1 MNNTIEIQIKSQ
13 AHEAKVGVDALVKS
27 LINIENVLTNIYLE
41 LGNIEKKSSSS
52 TTKTAKGLNQV
63 KSEADKTT
71 SSISKLGKAFS
82 LAGTIAVVKR
92 MASTFGK
99 AMETVIDRTEELNLF
114 NVVFKNME
122 KNGKTT
128 FSTLG
133 KEATKFQNKLNQA
146 FGANMTNT
154 LRYQAL
160 FQSMG
165 ENAGIKNNYASIM
178 SETLTKFSYDLASL
192 YNKQESDV
200 AEALRAGVYAGQTKP
215 LRAYGIDVTSTS
227 MKSTLASLGI
237 TDKAVSDFN
246 QGEKA
251 ILRYISALHQAKVA
265 MGDYANTIESPAN
278 QLKVFKNLLVDA
290 KVALSSLFIGTF
302 SKILPYAN
310 ALLMVIR
317 ELSKAI
323 ATMFG
328 IKLSAYNESI
338 ASAETGYEDL
348 ADSVDDAT
356 DSVKELKRQTLGFD
370 QINNL
375 QENKNNG
382 SGAGTLTGGI
392 DQRLLD
398 AIRTYDN
405 GMDNIR
411 MKATDIYEK
420 IMSWLG
426 FTKQINDE
434 TDEVNWKLT
443 NNNSTMG
450 KILTSLKDIVKYGKE
465 AVSGVFKVIA
475 KDFANGALG
484 TAISIVFKTI
494 ANLFEFIA
502 KHKEVQTII
511 AKLVEAFL
519 LFKTVKTILAPVV
532 TLYKSFAN
540 TVKTGATS
548 IQTFGKQLKGTNN
561 YIKDADGNLKQYNK
575 TVEGHSNVILNADKS
590 INKWETGLNK
600 AKTAFGGLITAGLGI
615 ITLKSAMEDVAEEG
629 WNLSNAIS
637 ATVGAMSTIGG
648 FASIGSIFGPIGTG
662 VGLAIGSIV
671 ALGDA
676 IITWSDKND
685 KFANSVKEL
694 EKNIDDY
701 NTSMQQLAD
710 SRDKA
715 LSAVDVEFGYY
726 EQLYEELK
734 TIVDENGKIK
744 TGYEERAQ
752 VITSILSDALGI
764 EISIVDGV
772 IQKYSDLETS
782 IYDVINAKKAEAT
795 LNAYEAEYNKAMQEK
810 TKRQEEYKTAIEKTK
825 EAQDTYTKTLQAL
838 AEEYHTTT
846 DEINAYIS
854 GEKTFY
860 QLTGNA
866 RSAVNSFKEKM
877 DETGIS
883 LEKARKN
890 LDDATIAE
898 KNASEAL
905 DKNQLIINNYNK
917 AIELMAGKHY
927 DAVLEMYNNTVT
939 FNGKT
944 KEANDKKYKDEIE
957 IIDKHLTD
965 LKSRQDEYSKEEYE
979 TLVKGYELQKEAL
992 KKSKEEANQILEEKT
1007 KKAKEEALNTVN
1019 GQLQIFKEH
1028 SYEFREASDGNMQLY
1043 VDGIASGQTISEDT
1057 MTKLV
1062 DGTISKITEKKMS
1075 AEEAGKYLVD
1085 GVNLGIGNQQKQQG
1099 VFTTIGNFTS
1109 NIISW
1114 FKNGLKINSP
1124 SKATKE
1130 LGSYLLEG
1138 LNVGI
1143 DSEKKNTLNNISN
1156 FTNDIVDTMNTDLS
1170 RFVVDFSDQF
1180 GNSNLNG
1187 SIYNKSTI
1195 DVSDSLA
1202 SKISGQL
1209 AMAINGQVI
1218 NVQLDAHTDEGVI
1231 IDRIN
1236 QATKQTG
1243 VCPINIP
1250 Y

>member
-1 MNNTIEIQIKSQ
+1 MVKTQVNNTIELQIKTTAQGAIES
-13 AHEAKVGVDALVKS
+13 VK
-27 LINIENVLTNIYLE
+27 LLDNNV
-41 LGNIEKKSSSS
+41 KH
-52 TTKTAKGLNQV
+52 AKGTIDQ
-63 KSEADKTT
+63 TT
-71 SSISKLGKAFS
+71 ASINKLGKAFS
-82 LAGTIAVVKR
+82 LAGTIAVIKR
-92 MASTFGK
+92 MTNTFGK

-165 ENAGIKNNYASIM
+165 ENSGIKDSYASIM

-328 IKLSAYNESI
+328 IKLSDYNSGI
-338 ASAETGYEDL
+338 AGAETGYEDL

-382 SGAGTLTGGI
+382 SGSGALSGGI

-398 AIRTYDN
+398 AINGYDN
-405 GMDNIR
+405 GMDR
-411 MKATDIYEK
+411 VKMKATDIYEK
-420 IMSWLG
+420 IMGWLG
-426 FTKQINDE
+426 FTKQINEE
-434 TDEVNWKLT
+434 TGEVSWKLT
-443 NNNSTMG
+443 DNNSTIG

-465 AVSGVFKVIA
+465 AVSGVFKVIIN
-475 KDFANGALG
+475 DFNNGAFG
-484 TAISIVFKTI
+484 SIISGIFKTI

-519 LFKTVKTILAPVV
+519 LFKTVKAILTPVV
-532 TLYKSFAN
+532 TLYRTFTS
-540 TVKTGATS
+540 TVKSGATS

-615 ITLKSAMEDVAEEG
+615 VTLKSAMEDVAEEG
-629 WNLSNAIS
+629 WNLSNAIN

-648 FASIGSIFGPIGTG
+648 FASIGSVFGPIGTG
-662 VGLAIGSIV
+662 VGIAVGSIV

-676 IITWSDKND
+676 LITWSDKND
-685 KFANSVKEL
+685 KFKNSIKEL

-734 TIVDENGKIK
+734 NIVDENGKIK
-744 TGYEERAQ
+744 SGYEERAQ

-810 TKRQEEYKTAIEKTK
+810 NQRQKDYK
-825 EAQDTYTKTLQAL
+825 D
-838 AEEYHTTT
+838 
-846 DEINAYIS
+846 
-854 GEKTFY
+854 
-860 QLTGNA
+860 
-866 RSAVNSFKEKM
+866 AVNQTKDAQENYNNSLKRVAELYGLTIEQVKDYYDGTLKINDTHGELNRKLSQLSVSGHQYVTTLSYWSSRLEECEK
-877 DETGIS
+877 
-883 LEKARKN
+883 N
-890 LDDATIAE
+890 E
-898 KNASEAL
+898 KNAGKAL
-905 DKNQLIINNYNK
+905 DNNQSIINNYNK

-944 KEANDKKYKDEIE
+944 KAENDKKYKEETD
-957 IIDKHLTD
+957 IIDRHLAD
-965 LKSRQDEYSKEEYE
+965 LKTRQSNYSKEEYDA
-979 TLVKGYELQKEAL
+979 LVNGYKMQKEAL
-992 KKSKEEANQILEEKT
+992 KQSRDEANKILEEKT
-1007 KKAKEEALNTVN
+1007 KKAKEESIKSVNEQLKALTDR
-1019 GQLQIFKEH
+1019 K
-1028 SYEFREASDGNMQLY
+1028 YEFKKASDGNMQLY
-1043 VDGIASGQTISEDT
+1043 IDGIASGKTISEST

-1062 DGTISKITEKKMS
+1062 DGTIQKIKDKKMS
-1075 AEEAGKYLVD
+1075 AQEAGKYLVD
-1085 GVNLGIGNQQKQQG
+1085 GINLGIGNKQKQQS
-1099 VFTTIGNFTS
+1099 VFSTISTFTS

-1114 FKNGLKINSP
+1114 FKSGLKINSP

-1138 LNVGI
+1138 LNVGL
-1143 DSEKKNTLNNISN
+1143 DGEKKNTLNNISN
-1156 FTNDIVDTMNTDLS
+1156 FANDIIDTMNTDLG
-1170 RFVVDFSDQF
+1170 RFVLDFSNQF
-1180 GNSNLNG
+1180 GNSNLSG

-1236 QATKQTG
+1236 QTTKQTG

>member
-1 MNNTIEIQIKSQ
+1 MNNTIELQIKTSTD
-13 AHEAKVGVDALVKS
+13 GS
-27 LINIENVLTNIYLE
+27 
-41 LGNIEKKSSSS
+41 IEKIKILNNGV
-52 TTKTAKGLNQV
+52 KNFKGTIDQ
-63 KSEADKTT
+63 TT
-71 SSISKLGKAFS
+71 SSINKLGKAFS

-328 IKLSAYNESI
+328 IKLSDYNSGI
-338 ASAETGYEDL
+338 ANAETGYEDL

-375 QENKNNG
+375 QENKNKNSG
-382 SGAGTLTGGI
+382 SGTSVGGGI

-398 AIRTYDN
+398 AINGYDN
-405 GMDNIR
+405 GMDR
-411 MKATDIYEK
+411 VKMKATDIYEK
-420 IMSWLG
+420 IMGWLG
-426 FTKQINDE
+426 FTKQINEE
-434 TDEVNWKLT
+434 TGEVSWKLT
-443 NNNSTMG
+443 DNNSTMG

-465 AVSGVFKVIA
+465 AVSGVFKIIA

-484 TAISIVFKTI
+484 SIISGIFKTI

-519 LFKTVKTILAPVV
+519 VFKTIKTVLTPVV
-532 TLYKSFAN
+532 TLYKSFTN
-540 TVKTGATS
+540 TIKSGATS
-548 IQTFGKQLKGTNN
+548 VQTFGKQLKGTNN
-561 YIKDADGNLKQYNK
+561 YIKDADGNLKQYNEK
-575 TVEGHSNVILNADKS
+575 VKGHNVIIDEATGKTDKWAT
-590 INKWETGLNK
+590 NLNK

-615 ITLKSAMEDVAEEG
+615 VTLKSAMEDVAEEG
-629 WNLSNAIS
+629 WNLSNAIN

-648 FASIGSIFGPIGTG
+648 FASIGSVFGPIGTG
-662 VGLAIGSIV
+662 IGVAVGSIV
-671 ALGDA
+671 ALVEVLT
-676 IITWSDKND
+676 TWTDEND
-685 KFANSVKEL
+685 EFAKSVDL
-694 EKNIDDY
+694 LSKNIDDY
-701 NTSMQQLAD
+701 NASMQQLAD

-715 LSAVDVEFGYY
+715 LSATDVEFGYY

-734 TIVDENGKIK
+734 NIVDENGKIK
-744 TGYEERAQ
+744 SGYEERAQ

-810 TKRQEEYKTAIEKTK
+810 TKRQQEYKEAVEAVSKAQKNQQELIDSLVKQGYSLEQATSFVTKGFYYNALGIKETSTSFYQVDKKAEKYRQTLAKAIETQR
-825 EAQDTYTKTLQAL
+825 EASK
-838 AEEYHTTT
+838 
-846 DEINAYIS
+846 
-854 GEKTFY
+854 
-860 QLTGNA
+860 
-866 RSAVNSFKEKM
+866 
-877 DETGIS
+877 
-883 LEKARKN
+883 
-890 LDDATIAE
+890 
-898 KNASEAL
+898 AL
-905 DKNQLIINNYNK
+905 DENQLVINNYNK

-944 KEANDKKYKDEIE
+944 KAENDKKYKEEID
-957 IIDKHLTD
+957 IIDRHLAD
-965 LKSRQDEYSKEEYE
+965 LKTRQSNYSKEEYDA
-979 TLVKGYELQKEAL
+979 LVNGYKMQKEAL
-992 KKSKEEANQILEEKT
+992 KQSRDEANKILEEKT
-1007 KKAKEEALNTVN
+1007 KKAKEESIKSVNEQLKALTDR
-1019 GQLQIFKEH
+1019 K
-1028 SYEFREASDGNMQLY
+1028 YEFKKASDGNMQLY
-1043 VDGIASGQTISEDT
+1043 IDGIASGKTISEST

-1062 DGTISKITEKKMS
+1062 DGTIQKIKDKKMS
-1075 AEEAGKYLVD
+1075 AEEAGKFLVD
-1085 GVNLGIGNQQKQQG
+1085 GVNLGIGNKQKQQN
-1099 VFTTIGNFTS
+1099 VYSTIGSFTS

-1114 FKNGLKINSP
+1114 FKNGLGIHSP
-1124 SKATKE
+1124 SKETKQ
-1130 LGSYLLEG
+1130 LGSYLIEG
-1138 LNVGI
+1138 LNLGI
-1143 DSEKKNTLNNISN
+1143 NSEKKNTLNNISN
-1156 FTNDIVDTMNTDLS
+1156 FASDIIDKMDTDLS
-1170 RFVVDFSDQF
+1170 RFVINFNNQL
-1180 GNSNLNG
+1180 SNPSLNG
-1187 SIYNKSTI
+1187 NINNKSTI
-1195 DVSDSLA
+1195 SVGDDMA
-1202 SKISGQL
+1202 NKISSQI
-1209 AMAINGQVI
+1209 AMAINGQTI
-1218 NVQLDAHTDEGVI
+1218 NVQLDAHTDEGVV

-1236 QATKQTG
+1236 QTTKQTG